1 MDRNTLEGLH
11 RAHVSRLAAD
21 TGQALRKHGYDALV
35 VHSGAPQKRTQADDQ
50 YWPLRVTPE
59 FQHWLP
65 LMEPGCALVVE
76 PGRKPRLLRL
86 RETNFWEAL
95 ALPETDHF
103 WGSFDVV
110 EASSAPAMRDLLPR
124 ARVANPPQLVAA
136 LDQLRVHKTPYEEE
150 CIAEANRRA
159 AAGHEDLR
167 RLFADGDRPE
177 LELHLAFLGAT
188 KQDDA
193 DTPYKNIVAL
203 GAHSATL
210 HHVSY
215 SKRAQPAQSLLVDA
229 GACFAGYCSDVTR
242 TWVKG
247 GGGAGSAFA
256 GLVAQVDAMQQR
268 LCAQARTGL
277 PYEALHDES
286 HRQVGGIL
294 RETGLLKTSG
304 EEGVAAGVTRA
315 FYPHGPSCAT
325 RPSFRSDSASPSS
338 RASTSSMRCSARFA
352 KGPSRAPSTGG
363 SSMPSRPSAASASKT
378 TWSSAK
384 TASAT
389 SPANPSPKAVAL
401 WTKRSPR
408 SRGGRG
414 VDFSK
419 KKSPR
424 APRLRGDLFGQCTP
438 AISFLMGRVSAA
450 SSTAEPMAKA
460 ATERKS
466 PGRDPFGSK

>member
-11 RAHVSRLAAD
+11 RAHVSRLATD

-95 ALPETDHF
+95 APPETDHF

-124 ARVANPPQLVAA
+124 AHVAFIGDEVAAAKAWGIADVNPPQLVAA

-315 FYPHGPSCAT
+315 FYPHGLGHSLGLQCHDVGCASVKP
-325 RPSFRSDSASPSS
+325 RPENPFLRNTTIISERQCFTVEPGIYFIDALLRPL
-338 RASTSSMRCSARFA
+338 REGPLARTVDW
-352 KGPSRAPSTGG
+352 RL
-363 SSMPSRPSAASASKT
+363 
-378 TWSSAK
+378 
-384 TASAT
+384 
-389 SPANPSPKAVAL
+389 VDAL
-401 WTKRSPR
+401 S
-408 SRGGRG
+408 
-414 VDFSK
+414 
-419 KKSPR
+419 
-424 APRLRGDLFGQCTP
+424 
-438 AISFLMGRVSAA
+438 
-450 SSTAEPMAKA
+450 
-460 ATERKS
+460 
-466 PGRDPFGSK
+466 PFGGIRIEDDVVVRENGLRNLTREVLPQGGGTLD

>member
-35 VHSGAPQKRTQADDQ
+35 VHSGAPQKRAQADDQ

-124 ARVANPPQLVAA
+124 AHVAFIGDEVAAAEAWGISDVNPPQLVAA

-167 RLFADGDRPE
+167 RLFADGDRSE

-286 HRQVGGIL
+286 HRQVGGVL

-315 FYPHGPSCAT
+315 FYPHGLGHSLGLQCHDVGCASVKP
-325 RPSFRSDSASPSS
+325 RPENPFLRNTTIISERQCFTVEPGIYFIDALLRPL
-338 RASTSSMRCSARFA
+338 REGPLARTVDW
-352 KGPSRAPSTGG
+352 RL
-363 SSMPSRPSAASASKT
+363 
-378 TWSSAK
+378 
-384 TASAT
+384 
-389 SPANPSPKAVAL
+389 VDAL
-401 WTKRSPR
+401 S
-408 SRGGRG
+408 
-414 VDFSK
+414 
-419 KKSPR
+419 
-424 APRLRGDLFGQCTP
+424 
-438 AISFLMGRVSAA
+438 
-450 SSTAEPMAKA
+450 
-460 ATERKS
+460 
-466 PGRDPFGSK
+466 PFGGIRIEDDVVVRENGLRNLTRESLPKGGGVVD

>member
-95 ALPETDHF
+95 APPETDHF

-124 ARVANPPQLVAA
+124 AHVAFIGDEVAAAKAWGIADVNPPQLVAA

-167 RLFADGDRPE
+167 RLFAEGDRPE

-315 FYPHGPSCAT
+315 FYPHGLGHSLGLQCHDVGCASVKP
-325 RPSFRSDSASPSS
+325 RPENPFLRNTTIISERQCFTVEPGIYFIDALLRPL
-338 RASTSSMRCSARFA
+338 REGPLARTVDW
-352 KGPSRAPSTGG
+352 RL
-363 SSMPSRPSAASASKT
+363 
-378 TWSSAK
+378 
-384 TASAT
+384 
-389 SPANPSPKAVAL
+389 VDAL
-401 WTKRSPR
+401 S
-408 SRGGRG
+408 
-414 VDFSK
+414 
-419 KKSPR
+419 
-424 APRLRGDLFGQCTP
+424 
-438 AISFLMGRVSAA
+438 
-450 SSTAEPMAKA
+450 
-460 ATERKS
+460 
-466 PGRDPFGSK
+466 PFGGIRIEDDVVVRENGLRNLTREVLPQGGGTLD

>member
-11 RAHVSRLAAD
+11 RAHVSRLGAD

-95 ALPETDHF
+95 APPETDHF

-124 ARVANPPQLVAA
+124 AHVAFIGDEVAAAKAWGIADVNPPQLVAA

-167 RLFADGDRPE
+167 RLFAEGDRPE

-315 FYPHGPSCAT
+315 FYPHGLGHSLGLQCHDVGCAT
-325 RPSFRSDSASPSS
+325 VKPRPENPFLRNTTIISERQCFTVEPGIYFIDALLRPL
-338 RASTSSMRCSARFA
+338 REGPLARTVDW
-352 KGPSRAPSTGG
+352 RL
-363 SSMPSRPSAASASKT
+363 
-378 TWSSAK
+378 
-384 TASAT
+384 
-389 SPANPSPKAVAL
+389 VDAL
-401 WTKRSPR
+401 S
-408 SRGGRG
+408 
-414 VDFSK
+414 
-419 KKSPR
+419 
-424 APRLRGDLFGQCTP
+424 
-438 AISFLMGRVSAA
+438 
-450 SSTAEPMAKA
+450 
-460 ATERKS
+460 
-466 PGRDPFGSK
+466 PFGGIRIEDDVVVRENGLRNLTREVLPQGGGTLD

>member
-124 ARVANPPQLVAA
+124 ARVAFIGDEVAAAEAWGIADVNPPELVAA

-167 RLFADGDRPE
+167 RLFADGDRSE

-315 FYPHGPSCAT
+315 FYPHGLGHSLGLQCHDVGCASVKP
-325 RPSFRSDSASPSS
+325 RPENPFLRNTTIISERQCFTVEPGIYFIDALLRPL
-338 RASTSSMRCSARFA
+338 REGPLARTVDW
-352 KGPSRAPSTGG
+352 RL
-363 SSMPSRPSAASASKT
+363 
-378 TWSSAK
+378 
-384 TASAT
+384 
-389 SPANPSPKAVAL
+389 VDAL
-401 WTKRSPR
+401 S
-408 SRGGRG
+408 
-414 VDFSK
+414 
-419 KKSPR
+419 
-424 APRLRGDLFGQCTP
+424 
-438 AISFLMGRVSAA
+438 
-450 SSTAEPMAKA
+450 
-460 ATERKS
+460 
-466 PGRDPFGSK
+466 PFGGIRIEDDVVVRENGLRNLTREVLPQGGGTLD

>member
-1 MDRNTLEGLH
+1 MDRKKLEELH
-11 RAHVSRLAAD
+11 RAHVSRLASD
-21 TGQALRKHGYDALV
+21 TANALRQHGYDALV

-65 LMEPGCALVVE
+65 LAEPGCALVVE

-95 ALPETDHF
+95 ARPDTDHF
-103 WGSFDVV
+103 WGSFDVTEV
-110 EASSAPAMRDLLPR
+110 GSQAAMRDLLPR
-124 ARVANPPQLVAA
+124 ARLAFIGDEAAAADAWGIAEVNPPQLVAT
-136 LDQLRVHKTPYEEE
+136 LDELRVHKTPYEEE

-167 RLFADGDRPE
+167 RLFADGDRSE

-193 DTPYKNIVAL
+193 ETPYKNIVAL

-229 GACFAGYCSDVTR
+229 GASFAGYCSDVTR

-247 GGGAGSAFA
+247 GGAAGSAFA
-256 GLVAQVDAMQQR
+256 GLVAQVEAMQQR
-268 LCAQARTGL
+268 LCAQARVGL

-304 EEGVAAGVTRA
+304 EEAVAAGVTRA
-315 FYPHGPSCAT
+315 FYPHGLGHSLGLQCHDVGCAAVKPRPDNPFLRNTTVISERQCFTIEPGIYFIEALLRPLREGPLARTVDWKVVDALAPLGGIRIEDDVVVGTNGVRNLTRESLPQPS
-325 RPSFRSDSASPSS
+325 
-338 RASTSSMRCSARFA
+338 
-352 KGPSRAPSTGG
+352 GL
-363 SSMPSRPSAASASKT
+363 
-378 TWSSAK
+378 
-384 TASAT
+384 
-389 SPANPSPKAVAL
+389 V
-401 WTKRSPR
+401 
-408 SRGGRG
+408 
-414 VDFSK
+414 
-419 KKSPR
+419 
-424 APRLRGDLFGQCTP
+424 
-438 AISFLMGRVSAA
+438 
-450 SSTAEPMAKA
+450 
-460 ATERKS
+460 
-466 PGRDPFGSK
+466 